1 MSYAVRNT
9 LILLSTLVILIAGGW
24 LYLRQFPDKEL
35 EAYETVVAQREKDLV
50 SFKAKSES
58 FNLVRE
64 QYIRSLYRKENYN
77 KELFASNNVA
87 DIYDF
92 IRRLNDGPAF
102 TQLNFSTVDSLVT
115 DEYGYVTVQL
125 DGTSSYRNF
134 YSFLSRIEQSRPIM
148 NVIRLQV
155 QPKTAPEELQDVVF
169 ILTARVFYARGN
181 TTSTSLR
188 TILTD
193 IPSLRHNPLAPLIH
207 AIPSNTDN
215 LSNLESSRLV
225 AVTAGSAFIVDQS
238 GRMVRIDVGGRVY
251 LGFLER
257 ISQTS
262 GSATFRLNKGGIEE
276 TMTLRIGQPNN
287 SK

>member
-1 MSYAVRNT
+1 
-9 LILLSTLVILIAGGW
+9 
-24 LYLRQFPDKEL
+24 
-35 EAYETVVAQREKDLV
+35 
-50 SFKAKSES
+50 
-58 FNLVRE
+58 
-64 QYIRSLYRKENYN
+64 
-77 KELFASNNVA
+77 
-87 DIYDF
+87 
-92 IRRLNDGPAF
+92 
-102 TQLNFSTVDSLVT
+102 
-115 DEYGYVTVQL
+115 
-125 DGTSSYRNF
+125 
-134 YSFLSRIEQSRPIM
+134 
-148 NVIRLQV
+148 
-155 QPKTAPEELQDVVF
+155 VVF

>member
-1 MSYAVRNT
+1 MSYALRNT
-9 LILLSTLVILIAGGW
+9 LILLSTLVIMIAGGW

-35 EAYETVVAQREKDLV
+35 QAYDKVIADREKDLAT
-50 SFKAKSES
+50 FKAKSEG
-58 FNLVRE
+58 FDLVRE

-92 IRRLNDGPAF
+92 IRQLNDGPAF
-102 TQLNFSTVDSLVT
+102 TQLNFSTIDSVVT
-115 DEYGYVTVQL
+115 DTHGYVTIQL

-134 YSFLSRIEQSRPIM
+134 YAFLSRIEQSRPIM
-148 NVIRLQV
+148 KVIKLQV
-155 QPKTAPEELQDVVF
+155 QPKTAPDELQDVVF
-169 ILTARVFYARGN
+169 ILTARVFYARGT
-181 TTSTSLR
+181 TTSSSLR

-193 IPSLRHNPLAPLIH
+193 IPGLRHNPLAPLIH

-257 ISQTS
+257 VSQSS

-276 TMTLRIGQPNN
+276 TMTLRIGQPTNP
-287 SK
+287 K

>member
-1 MSYAVRNT
+1 MSYALRNT
-9 LILLSTLVILIAGGW
+9 LILLSTLVIMIAGGW
-24 LYLRQFPDKEL
+24 VYLGQFPNKEL
-35 EAYETVVAQREKDLV
+35 EAYDKVIADREKDLAT
-50 SFKAKSES
+50 FKAKSEA
-58 FNLVRE
+58 FDLVRE

-102 TQLNFSTVDSLVT
+102 TQLNFSTVDSVVT
-115 DEYGYVTVQL
+115 DNYGYVTVQL

-134 YSFLSRIEQSRPIM
+134 YAFLSRIEQSRPIM
-148 NVIRLQV
+148 KVIKLQV

-169 ILTARVFYARGN
+169 ILTARVFYARGS
-181 TTSTSLR
+181 TTSSSLR

-225 AVTAGSAFIVDQS
+225 AVTAGSAFIVDQT

-257 ISQTS
+257 VSQSS

-276 TMTLRIGQPNN
+276 TMTLRIGQPTNP
-287 SK
+287 K

>member
-1 MSYAVRNT
+1 MSYALRNT
-9 LILLSTLVILIAGGW
+9 LILLSTLVIMIAGGW
-24 LYLRQFPDKEL
+24 VYLGQFPNKEL
-35 EAYETVVAQREKDLV
+35 EAYDKVIADRQKDLAT
-50 SFKAKSES
+50 FKAKSEA
-58 FNLVRE
+58 FDLVRE

-87 DIYDF
+87 EIYDF

-102 TQLNFSTVDSLVT
+102 TQMNFSTIDSLVT
-115 DEYGYVTVQL
+115 DTHGYVTIQL

-134 YSFLSRIEQSRPIM
+134 YAFLSRIEQSRPIM
-148 NVIRLQV
+148 KVIKLQV
-155 QPKTAPEELQDVVF
+155 QPKTAPDELQDVVF
-169 ILTARVFYARGN
+169 ILTARVYYARGTT
-181 TTSTSLR
+181 TTSSLR
-188 TILTD
+188 TILTE
-193 IPSLRHNPLAPLIH
+193 IPGLRHNPLAPLIH

-225 AVTAGSAFIVDQS
+225 AVTAGSAFIVDQT

-257 ISQTS
+257 VSQSS

-276 TMTLRIGQPNN
+276 TMTLRIGQPTNP
-287 SK
+287 K

>member
-24 LYLRQFPDKEL
+24 LYLRQFPDKKL

-102 TQLNFSTVDSLVT
+102 TQLNFSTVDSLVR
-115 DEYGYVTVQL
+115 DQYGYVTVQL

-188 TILTD
+188 TILTN

-257 ISQTS
+257 ISQSS

>member
-24 LYLRQFPDKEL
+24 LYLRQFPDKKL

-102 TQLNFSTVDSLVT
+102 TQLNFSTVDSLVR
-115 DEYGYVTVQL
+115 DQYGYVTVQL

-134 YSFLSRIEQSRPIM
+134 YSFLSRIEKSRPIM

-188 TILTD
+188 TILTN

-257 ISQTS
+257 ISQSS

>member
-1 MSYAVRNT
+1 MSYALRNT
-9 LILLSTLVILIAGGW
+9 LILLSTLVIMIAGGW
-24 LYLRQFPDKEL
+24 VYLDQFPNKEL
-35 EAYETVVAQREKDLV
+35 EAYDKVIADRQKDLAT
-50 SFKAKSES
+50 FKAKSET

-87 DIYDF
+87 EIYDF

-102 TQLNFSTVDSLVT
+102 TQMNFSTIDSLVS
-115 DEYGYVTVQL
+115 DMHGYVTIQL
-125 DGTSSYRNF
+125 DGASSYRNF
-134 YSFLSRIEQSRPIM
+134 YAFLSRIEQSRPIM
-148 NVIRLQV
+148 KVIKLQI
-155 QPKTAPEELQDVVF
+155 QPKTAPDELQDVVF
-169 ILTARVFYARGN
+169 ILTARVYYARGTT
-181 TTSTSLR
+181 TTSSLR
-188 TILTD
+188 TILNE
-193 IPSLRHNPLAPLIH
+193 IPGLRHNPFAPLIH

-225 AVTAGSAFIVDQS
+225 AVTAGSAFIVDQT

-257 ISQTS
+257 VSQSS

-276 TMTLRIGQPNN
+276 TMTLRIGQPTNP
-287 SK
+287 K